1 MTYTWGY
8 LKENTLAKLNLT
20 EEEANQQNFLS
31 RFPYYANEA
40 MTQICSS
47 IKAHEKF
54 FVFTVYDKQEKWN
67 ELRKKYNV
75 YEDVHEYTNI
85 IPDRNSPTYDDEVA
99 FWKEWVR
106 LLFVDEPIDF
116 PEDFIAFSDDVAEI
130 KEAPVKIGDIIAFKP
145 DYRCAFDEDLDYYG
159 YNQVICK
166 KIGDFKVPYKA
177 RWFFFTKDLD
187 NNVTLPIPADIC
199 DAIPSY
205 IAAQCWKIDD
215 ETRAAIYRN
224 EFEMACARIDDTTF
238 KSQRTFHV
246 DGGW

>member
-1 MTYTWGY
+1 MPYTWGY
-8 LKENTLAKLNLT
+8 IKENALAKLNLD

-40 MTQICSS
+40 MTQICSA
-47 IKAHEKF
+47 IHAHEKF
-54 FVFTVYDKQEKWN
+54 LVLKVYDKQEKWD

-75 YEDVHEYTNI
+75 YEEYTEYTEILPNR
-85 IPDRNSPTYDDEVA
+85 DDPTYVQEVSFWEEWKTLYFTNEAITFPDD
-99 FWKEWVR
+99 
-106 LLFVDEPIDF
+106 FV
-116 PEDFIAFSDDVAEI
+116 AFSDDVAEI
-130 KEAPVKIGDIIAFKP
+130 KQAPIKIGDIVAFTP
-145 DYRCAFDEDLDYYG
+145 DFREAYDEDIDYYG

-166 KIGDFKVPYKA
+166 KVGEYKIPYKA

-187 NNVTLPIPADIC
+187 NDVVITAPADIC

-238 KSQRTFHV
+238 KSQRTLHV